1 MFPQFPQNKEKYCS
15 FCNPKNLQKCGNGL
29 YATWEQQIDNLHLIF
44 IFRHRVFRLTFH
56 TMMSQPTIPQKW
68 PGDSLAHEP
77 ITSAPI
83 ARHGCQFYVRENC
96 FHEISKANAPGE
108 ECRFC
113 SQDFRL
119 QKTRVGSPPTG
130 SFLSLGWKNSKQNSL
145 KFDFLFSTQ
154 ITTPWHLWQN
164 EIVAKD
170 VYLALL
176 VICTSRKG
184 LKAKKLATANYMRS
198 STSFQIAFA
207 GRKYHKW
214 NQITNTV
221 ACGIKTFQKKRSDG
235 GCYTSNSFAVH
246 WDDVAGNKR
255 TRSPG
260 EEQRIW
266 KFYPIALRRECPF
279 DQIAPRKTECWERKK
294 KICIILFEFDDL
306 ALFSNGSKRTKN
318 NTKRGYLLALREW

>member
-108 ECRFC
+108 ECRLC

-130 SFLSLGWKNSKQNSL
+130 SFLSLGWKISKQNSL
-145 KFDFLFSTQ
+145 KEIWFPFQHPNHHSL
-154 ITTPWHLWQN
+154 TPL
-164 EIVAKD
+164 
-170 VYLALL
+170 
-176 VICTSRKG
+176 T
-184 LKAKKLATANYMRS
+184 
-198 STSFQIAFA
+198 
-207 GRKYHKW
+207 KW
-214 NQITNTV
+214 NCCKRCLPCF
-221 ACGIKTFQKKRSDG
+221 ACNMHISQGSESQETSHCELHEIDIISNCIRWEKISQMKPNNKHRCLWDKNIPKK
-235 GCYTSNSFAVH
+235 A
-246 WDDVAGNKR
+246 
-255 TRSPG
+255 
-260 EEQRIW
+260 QRRRVLYVE
-266 KFYPIALRRECPF
+266 FFCGALRWR
-279 DQIAPRKTECWERKK
+279 RWK
-294 KICIILFEFDDL
+294 
-306 ALFSNGSKRTKN
+306 
-318 NTKRGYLLALREW
+318 